1 MATTKD
7 ITMKQ
12 FNGTDYDTL
21 YPKTIAS
28 QIPDVYNQ
36 TEVLTGTTAEL
47 YKLARTAIPND
58 VFVKIRD
65 LLTAN
70 TTLANTKCQVVNGSY
85 VGTGSGSVQLT
96 FDATPQLIV
105 VGGVK
110 NSNNTEGFLVA
121 PRGTGTVAVAGNGD
135 SNYYAYVSWGDNSV
149 SLSGNNY
156 YNPNVSGQTYHY
168 TAIIYG

>member
-1 MATTKD
+1 MATTKN

-21 YPKTIAS
+21 YPKTTAS

-36 TEVLTGTTAEL
+36 TEVLTETTAEL
-47 YKLARTAIPND
+47 YGMARTAIPND

-85 VGTGSGSVQLT
+85 VGKG
-96 FDATPQLIV
+96 
-105 VGGVK
+105 
-110 NSNNTEGFLVA
+110 
-121 PRGTGTVAVAGNGD
+121 
-135 SNYYAYVSWGDNSV
+135 
-149 SLSGNNY
+149 
-156 YNPNVSGQTYHY
+156 
-168 TAIIYG
+168 YG